1 MKKRIFALFLSLT
14 MLLGLFPSGAIAAG
28 ELPYSDL
35 EPNAWYMEAVRYAHE
50 TGMMRGTG
58 DGLFSPNA
66 TTTRSTVVTL
76 LHRVEKT
83 PEAKGETFSDVA
95 EGAWYAGAVAWA
107 SANGIV
113 NGMGDGTF
121 RPDEVITREQ
131 FATILYR
138 YAKFKGVD
146 VSKTASLTQFTDADK
161 ISPFAREAMAWA
173 VEVGLI
179 SGLGNGLL
187 DPLGGATRA
196 QAAAILMR
204 YETKVAPAPVPTA
217 TPAPTPTPKPTK
229 KPGSSGGGGGSS
241 GGGSDPEP
249 AKTALS
255 SVTITRGGAAVTG
268 TVAIGDELSLAVEP
282 VAATYDAEWTVTN
295 YTYTNAQDTKM
306 VISAEVYAEY
316 KGKTYITEGGE
327 TATYT
332 VSEDT
337 RIVGTGSACTVSV
350 ADASGRIAVKV
361 TGKGDYTGTK
371 TAAVDVKTTRA
382 FIAAGETVARVAVAE
397 NAAYKD
403 EDGNEL
409 EVTAHSVL
417 SLTIEKKNEAVTESQ
432 MGLGSDPQTKKA
444 SLLRV
449 IEKSAGAQEGSLS
462 TDTDLS
468 AAAYANV
475 AVDLKLDQTPVHPVG
490 ETVVLLSA
498 QELGITVP
506 DADLND
512 YVFFAQHTNVDN
524 DTELDPGKVVTVEGR
539 QYVQFTLNG
548 LSRVWIGNV
557 PPRTVTFDAA
567 GGAPTPGVQKVKFGG
582 YAKYVEPP
590 VRSGYLFAGW
600 DHDMKTQNVLT
611 DLTVTALWVE
621 GQTAAD
627 DQLTGTWSPAPPEAD
642 SYTETKKD
650 GRLTL
655 TFAKKEGYTAGLSY
669 TLTIAPPAGAVKFAS
684 ASTAEGALA
693 ATEYKTITGNE
704 AGLSITQAV
713 TDAQGVP
720 VDSSTNLYIKW
731 ADADGKPILLQSMTL
746 TVGNAENYDT
756 KTRKETMDVD
766 RGLGRISAYLTGGK
780 ASVTV
785 DGAETTKDLPDFEGA
800 VNGYPQRW
808 TENGETRLYLDL
820 YFSFHES
827 FYNLPEL
834 PNTQVDD
841 RNYSG
846 IKLVISPFE
855 GESFSGVPT
864 VTAIYRNADGDR
876 DTPLETNVTLENGNV
891 VVTSSK
897 PLVDRYSTYVDY
909 ELTLDGKTQAISVQW
924 SNHSTNNSK
933 NAETWAQVLELLAAD
948 ENAYVRYTGAEDITL
963 TQPLTLKPNQDLY
976 FRNSTKAVTM
986 TIGKGGTL
994 TLAGDD
1000 QSGAHLNLGNGS
1012 LVVAD
1017 GGILATNSQNSD
1029 QSNFYHSYV
1038 RGMND
1043 SKIVVEKGG
1052 QIQVPA
1058 YGYLQLDMNGG
1069 IQLREGS
1076 TAAIAGY
1083 LWFRGGT
1090 ELSGSLTVSAQEN
1103 RWNHAEFENGLT
1115 VTPTGKVTTQGERAR
1130 FRVYGGLTNLGEI
1143 TLVFKG
1149 NILSGATVNKGTLT
1163 VAANGILDMEN
1174 MGYSIRNEGA
1184 LQVDGEAYA
1193 DATVLVNT
1201 GAITGSGILRIGEDF
1216 DFEAKYDNG
1225 VEYVDEG
1232 MSYDEKT
1239 PAKYPRYKFVRDP
1252 AATVE
1257 ATVFIG
1263 ELSNQGEGT
1272 CAVTV
1277 EK

>member
-1 MKKRIFALFLSLT
+1 MKKRIFALLLSLT
-14 MLLGLFPSGAIAAG
+14 MVLGILPAGTLAAG

-35 EPNAWYMEAVRYAHE
+35 EPNAWYTEAVRYAHE
-50 TGMMRGTG
+50 TGMMKGTG

-83 PEAKGETFSDVA
+83 PEAKGEPFSDVVK
-95 EGAWYAGAVAWA
+95 GSWYAGAVAWA

-121 RPDEVITREQ
+121 HPDDVITREQ
-131 FATILYR
+131 FAAILYR

-146 VSKTASLTQFTDADK
+146 VSQKASLTQFTDADK
-161 ISPFAREAMAWA
+161 ISPFAKEAMAWA

-204 YETKVAPAPVPTA
+204 YETKVAPAPAPTA
-217 TPAPTPTPKPTK
+217 TPTPTPKTTK
-229 KPGSSGGGGGSS
+229 KPGGGSGGGGGGSS

-255 SVTITRGGAAVTG
+255 SVTITRGGTAVTG

-282 VAATYDAEWTVTN
+282 EAATYDAEWTVTN

-316 KGKTYITEGGE
+316 KEKTYITEEGE
-327 TATYT
+327 SAAYT

-337 RIVGTGSACTVSV
+337 RIVGTGSAYTVSV
-350 ADASGRIAVKV
+350 ADASGKIAVKV
-361 TGKGDYTGTK
+361 AGKGDYTGTK
-371 TAAVDVKTTRA
+371 AAAVDVKATRA
-382 FIAAGETVARVAVAE
+382 FIAAGEMVARVSVAE
-397 NAAYKD
+397 TAAYKD
-403 EDGNEL
+403 EEGNEL

-417 SLTIEKKNEAVTESQ
+417 SLTIEKKEEAVTESQ
-432 MGLGSDPQTKKA
+432 MGVGSNAQAKKA

-449 IEKSAGAQEGSLS
+449 IEKSAGAQDGSLAA
-462 TDTDLS
+462 DTDLS

-475 AVDLKLDQTPVHPVG
+475 AVELKLDEEPVQPVG

-498 QELGITVP
+498 QELGISEG
-506 DADLND
+506 ADLND
-512 YVFFAQHTNVDN
+512 YVFFAQHTNVD
-524 DTELDPGKVVTVEGR
+524 DETELDSGKVVAVEGK

-567 GGAPTPGVQKVKFGG
+567 GGAPTPAAQKVKFGG

-600 DHDMKTQNVLT
+600 DHDMKTQNVIV

-627 DQLTGTWSPAPPEAD
+627 DQLTGTWAPVAPEAD

-650 GRLTL
+650 GKLTL
-655 TFAKKEGYTAGLSY
+655 TFARKEGYAADLSY
-669 TLTIAPPAGAVKFAS
+669 TLTMAPPAGAVKFAA
-684 ASTAEGALA
+684 ASTVEGALA
-693 ATEYKTITGNE
+693 ATGYKTIAGNE

-756 KTRKETMDVD
+756 KTRKETLDVD
-766 RGLGRISAYLTGGK
+766 RGLGRVSAYLTGGK
-780 ASVTV
+780 ASVKI
-785 DGAETTKDLPDFEGA
+785 DGVETIKALPDFEGT
-800 VNGYPQRW
+800 VNGYPQRR
-808 TENGETRLYLDL
+808 TVNGENQLYLDL

-827 FYNLPEL
+827 FYDLPEL

-855 GESFSGVPT
+855 GKSFSGVPA
-864 VTAIYRNADGDR
+864 VTAIYRDANGVEDVR
-876 DTPLETNVTLENGNV
+876 LEANVTLDQGNV
-891 VVTSSK
+891 VVTSPK
-897 PLVDRYSTYVDY
+897 PPVGRYSTYVY
-909 ELTLDGKTQAISVQW
+909 YQLTLDGKTQDISVQW
-924 SNHSTNNSK
+924 SNHSANNSK
-933 NAETWAQVLELLAAD
+933 NAETWAQVLELFAAD
-948 ENAYVRYTGAEDITL
+948 ENAHVRYTGTEDITL
-963 TQPLTLKPNQDLY
+963 TQPLTLKPSQNLY
-976 FRNSTKAVTM
+976 FSNSTKAVTM
-986 TIGKGGTL
+986 TIERGGAL

-1000 QSGAHLNLGNGS
+1000 RSGAYLDLGDGS
-1012 LVVAD
+1012 MVVAD
-1017 GGILATNSQNSD
+1017 GGILAANSQSSD
-1029 QSNFYHSYV
+1029 QTDFYHSSVYG
-1038 RGMND
+1038 RND
-1043 SKIVVEKGG
+1043 SKIIVEKGG
-1052 QIQVPA
+1052 RIQVPV
-1058 YGYLQLDMNGG
+1058 YGYFTLRTNGG

-1076 TAAIAGY
+1076 VASSAGY
-1083 LWFRGGT
+1083 LSFREETELGGT
-1090 ELSGSLTVSAQEN
+1090 VEITAEN
-1103 RWNHAEFENGLT
+1103 DRWSRAEFEKGLT
-1115 VTPTGKVTTQGERAR
+1115 VVSTGKVTTQNERAR
-1130 FRVYGGLTNLGEI
+1130 LWVYGGLTNQGEVS
-1143 TLVFKG
+1143 LSSKN
-1149 NILSGATVNKGTLT
+1149 NIFGGATVNKGTIT
-1163 VAANGILDMEN
+1163 VATDGILDVDN
-1174 MGYSIRNEGA
+1174 MGYSVKNEGT
-1184 LQVDGEAYA
+1184 LQVNGKVHA

-1201 GAITGSGILRIGEDF
+1201 GTITGSGILYVGEDF
-1216 DFEAKYDNG
+1216 DFEANYDSG
-1225 VEYVDEG
+1225 IEYVDEG
-1232 MSYDEKT
+1232 VSYDEET

-1252 AATVE
+1252 AATVD
-1257 ATVFIG
+1257 ATFFVG

-1272 CAVTV
+1272 CTVTV

>member
-1 MKKRIFALFLSLT
+1 MKKRIFALLLSLT
-14 MLLGLFPSGAIAAG
+14 MVLGILPAGALAAG

-35 EPNAWYMEAVRYAHE
+35 EPDAWYTEAVRYAHE
-50 TGMMRGTG
+50 TGMMKGTG

-66 TTTRSTVVTL
+66 TTTRATVVTL

-146 VSKTASLTQFTDADK
+146 VSKTAGLTQFTDADK
-161 ISPFAREAMAWA
+161 ISPFAGEAMAWA
-173 VEVGLI
+173 VEAGLI

-229 KPGSSGGGGGSS
+229 KPGGSSGGGGGSS
-241 GGGSDPEP
+241 GGGSSDPEP

-255 SVTITRGGAAVTG
+255 SVTITRGETAVTG
-268 TVAIGDELSLAVEP
+268 TVAIGDELSLSVEP
-282 VAATYDAEWTVTN
+282 EAAAYDAEWTVTN

-306 VISAEVYAEY
+306 VISAETYAEY
-316 KGKTYITEGGE
+316 KEK
-327 TATYT
+327 TYT

-337 RIVGTGSACTVSV
+337 RIVGTGSTYTVSV

-371 TAAVDVKTTRA
+371 TAAVDVKAVRA

-417 SLTIEKKNEAVTESQ
+417 SLTIEKKEEAVTESQ
-432 MGLGSDPQTKKA
+432 MGVGSDAAAKKA

-449 IEKSAGAQEGSLS
+449 IEKSAGAQTGSLGA
-462 TDTDLS
+462 DTDLS

-498 QELGITVP
+498 QELGITGP

-512 YVFFAQHTNVDN
+512 YVFFAQHTNVDD
-524 DTELDPGKVVTVEGR
+524 DTELDPGKVVTVEGK

-567 GGAPTPGVQKVKFGG
+567 GGAPTPAAQKVKFGG

-627 DQLTGTWSPAPPEAD
+627 DQLTGTWSPAAPEAG

-650 GRLTL
+650 GRLIL
-655 TFAKKEGYTAGLSY
+655 TFAKKEGYAADLSY
-669 TLTIAPPAGAVKFAS
+669 TLTMAAPASAVKFAS

-693 ATEYKTITGNE
+693 ATGYKAIAGNE

-720 VDSSTNLYIKW
+720 VDSSTNLYVKW

-756 KTRKETMDVD
+756 KTRKETMEVD
-766 RGLGRISAYLTGGK
+766 RGLGRVSAYLTGGK
-780 ASVTV
+780 ATVTV
-785 DGAETTKDLPDFEGA
+785 DGVESVKELPDFEGA
-800 VNGYPQRW
+800 VNAYLQRNYVDGKP
-808 TENGETRLYLDL
+808 ELYLDQ
-820 YFSFHES
+820 YFSFYES

-834 PNTQVDD
+834 PNTRVDD

-846 IKLVISPFE
+846 IKLVLTPFE
-855 GESFSGVPT
+855 GESFTAAPT
-864 VTAIYRNADGDR
+864 VTATYRNAAGEW
-876 DTPLETNVTLENGNV
+876 DTPLETTAALENGNV
-891 VVTSSK
+891 VITSPK
-897 PLVDRYSTYVDY
+897 PPVDRHTSRVEY
-909 ELTLDGKTQAISVQW
+909 ELTLGDKTQEIEVSWSVHNG
-924 SNHSTNNSK
+924 SDSSK
-933 NAETWAQVLELLAAD
+933 DAETWAQVLELLQAD
-948 ENAYVRYTGAEDITL
+948 ENAYVRYTGAEDVTL
-963 TQPLTLKPNQDLY
+963 TQELMLKPDQELY
-976 FRNSTKAVTM
+976 FTKGVTM
-986 TIGKGGTL
+986 TIGKGGKL
-994 TLAGDD
+994 TLMGDD
-1000 QSGAHLNLGNGS
+1000 QDGANLNLGSGS

-1017 GGILATNSQNSD
+1017 GGVLATNQQSSD
-1029 QSNFYHSYV
+1029 QSNYFYTYV
-1038 RGMND
+1038 RSYNGG
-1043 SKIVVEKGG
+1043 KTTVERGG
-1052 QIQVPA
+1052 QIQVPV
-1058 YGYLQLDMNGG
+1058 YGYLEIRTDGG

-1076 TAAIAGY
+1076 SASTAGY
-1083 LWFRGGT
+1083 LWFQAAT
-1090 ELSGSLTVSAQEN
+1090 ELAGTLTVTCDTDHRYA
-1103 RWNHAEFENGLT
+1103 RAEFENSLT
-1115 VTPTGKVTTQGERAR
+1115 VTSPGSVTTQDERAR
-1130 FRVYGGLTNLGEI
+1130 FQVYGGLTNEGEI
-1143 TLVFKG
+1143 TLHSKD
-1149 NILSGATVNKGTLT
+1149 NILSGATVNSGKIT
-1163 VAANGILDMEN
+1163 VAAGANLNMDN
-1174 MGYSIRNEGA
+1174 MGYSIQNKGT
-1184 LQVDGEAYA
+1184 LQADGEVYA

-1201 GAITGSGILRIGEDF
+1201 GSITGSGTLYVGEDF
-1216 DFEAKYDNG
+1216 DFEANYDNG
-1225 VEYVDEG
+1225 VEYVNEG
-1232 MSYDEKT
+1232 VSYEEET

-1257 ATVFIG
+1257 ATIFVG

-1272 CAVTV
+1272 CTVTV
-1277 EK
+1277 QK